1 MKIVE
6 VNDNDIYGKV
16 FNGYDIAEHFS
27 QRGIDIKQLVI
38 TKFSNANFVKSLYLN
53 QKGLDLEYLT
63 YINSNKIFS
72 VHSLISATTLYLK
85 NNAEYKNANLVH
97 LHQIHNLH
105 LSLPELQE
113 MVSQKPTVISLH
125 DPWFLTGR
133 CVHPENC
140 TKWQEGCKDCKY
152 LETLFPFTID
162 NCDELWNIKEKFL
175 KESDVDIIVSSHFML
190 NMLKKLPIYNDLH
203 IHLLPFGIDREK
215 FEFKDTKE
223 LAKKKLGIAPNDIVV
238 FFREAKEKGTEYI
251 VSALNS
257 INVDKN
263 ISIITCS
270 QKGLLTNLNKK
281 YNILE
286 LGNLD
291 EKAILNCYNAADIF
305 LMPSLGES
313 FGMMAVEAMA
323 SGLPVVVF
331 DNTAL
336 PSVTHAPE
344 VGVLVKNRDSDD
356 LAKKINE
363 LILNEKER
371 IRRGKLGKKLVK
383 DEYDI
388 NIYEEKLFKIYED
401 AYKRQNYKINNNL
414 SKKNKQINYNNSDV
428 QHTLYLLKELYNVLF
443 PQARELAFFE
453 HLNVKNIDIEEK
465 IHYSDSDVLNL
476 IENFNIELY
485 KKCTYYEKKYALILS
500 IKNTYVYR
508 LLRKIKNKIK
518 NRIISKNNNYV
529 FQDQLHNLQIELQNF
544 QAEFYKKE
552 EDNKRVT
559 NEINNNLKKLV
570 ADNETQNDSIL
581 KANHS
586 TYNYYK
592 NLEYKFWQMNAL
604 TNQYLYEESLKS
616 KTKELHFNP
625 KVSIVIPAYNAQNFL
640 TEAID
645 CAINQS
651 YKNIEIIVV
660 NDGSNDHNATK
671 NIALSYGN
679 KIKYFEKENGG
690 VSSALNFGIKQMEG
704 QYFAWL
710 SHDDLIDY
718 NHIEKLVEFLSYK
731 ENRNI
736 IPFTGFKIVD
746 ENSKINMDA
755 TISAQI
761 NCNDY
766 KMSVLNCYYSLLQ
779 GEINGGSIL
788 IKKTIFDECGYFDE
802 KLRITQERDM
812 WERML
817 KKYKFVN
824 IPYDTASIRVH
835 NKRVTVTNSDTIRET
850 DKKNLEIISNLTI
863 EEIKNLESNID
874 LFYKKIEL
882 FYKMNG
888 KGYMVNDIEKIRKD
902 HKNS

>member
-1 MKIVE
+1 MKIAE

-16 FNGYDIAEHFS
+16 FNGYDIAEHFK
-27 QRGIDIKQLVI
+27 QKGHDVKQLVI
-38 TKFSNANFVKSLYLN
+38 TKFSNASFVKSLYLN

-63 YINSNKIFS
+63 YINTNEIFS

-85 NNAEYKNANLVH
+85 NNDEYKNADLVH

-105 LSLPELQE
+105 LSLPQLQE
-113 MVSQKPTVISLH
+113 MVSKKPTVISLH

-133 CVHPENC
+133 CVHPEKC

-175 KESDVDIIVSSHFML
+175 KESDADIIVSSQFML
-190 NMLKKLPIYNDLH
+190 DMLKKIPIYNNLH
-203 IHLLPFGIDREK
+203 IHLLPFGIDQK
-215 FEFKDTKE
+215 KYIFKDSKE
-223 LAKKKLGIAPNDIVV
+223 FAKKKLGIAPDDIVI
-238 FFREAKEKGTEYI
+238 FFREAKEKGTDYI

-257 INVDKN
+257 LTVDKK

-270 QKGLLTNLNKK
+270 QKGLLANLNKK
-281 YNILE
+281 YDVLE

-291 EKAILNCYNAADIF
+291 EESILNCYNAADIF

-323 SGLPVVVF
+323 AGLPVVIF

-344 VGVLVKNRDSDD
+344 VGVLVKNKDSND
-356 LAKKINE
+356 LAKKIKE
-363 LILNEKER
+363 LIINEKER
-371 IRRGKLGKKLVK
+371 IERGKLGKKLV
-383 DEYDI
+383 DEQYDI
-388 NIYEEKLFKIYED
+388 NIYEEKLLKIYKD
-401 AYKRQNYKINNNL
+401 AYERQRYKIKNNSFN
-414 SKKNKQINYNNSDV
+414 KNEIINYNNSEV
-428 QHTLYLLKELYNVLF
+428 QHTLYLLKKLFNTLF
-443 PQARELAFFE
+443 PQEKDLTIFE
-453 HLNVKNIDIEEK
+453 HLDTENINMEEK
-465 IHYSDSDVLNL
+465 IHYSNSEVLKL
-476 IENFNIELY
+476 IEYFNIELY
-485 KKCTYYEKKYALILS
+485 KKSKYYEKKYALIS
-500 IKNTYVYR
+500 FMKNTILYR

-518 NRIISKNNNYV
+518 NRILLKNNVYI
-529 FQDQLHNLQIELQNF
+529 FQEELKNIKNELHNIQTEY
-544 QAEFYKKE
+544 YKTE
-552 EDNKRVT
+552 ENNK
-559 NEINNNLKKLV
+559 NIINAINNNIKEVV
-570 ADNETQNDSIL
+570 ADNKTQSEQFLKNDNSIYDCF
-581 KANHS
+581 K
-586 TYNYYK
+586 T
-592 NLEYKFWQMNAL
+592 LEYKFWQMNAL
-604 TNQYLYEESLKS
+604 TNRCLYEESLKS
-616 KTKELHFNP
+616 KTKELTFNP
-625 KVSIVIPAYNAQNFL
+625 KISIIIPAYNAENFL
-640 TEAID
+640 SEAIN

-660 NDGSNDHNATK
+660 NDGSNDNNATR
-671 NIALSYGN
+671 NIALSYGK

-690 VSSALNFGIKQMEG
+690 VSSALNYGIKKMEG
-704 QYFAWL
+704 EYFAWL

-731 ENRNI
+731 ENRNMV
-736 IPFTGFKIVD
+736 PFTGFKIVD
-746 ENSKINMDA
+746 ENSRINIDA
-755 TISAQI
+755 TIRSQI

-766 KMSVLNCYYSLLQ
+766 KMSILSNYYSLLQ

-788 IKKTIFDECGYFDE
+788 IKKTIFDECGYFNE

-835 NKRVTVTNSDTIRET
+835 NKRVTVTNGDTIRKT
-850 DKKNLEIISNLTI
+850 DKKNLEIISNLTVD
-863 EEIKNLESNID
+863 EIKELESNID

-888 KGYMVNDIEKIRKD
+888 KGYMVNNIEKIRKD
-902 HKNS
+902 